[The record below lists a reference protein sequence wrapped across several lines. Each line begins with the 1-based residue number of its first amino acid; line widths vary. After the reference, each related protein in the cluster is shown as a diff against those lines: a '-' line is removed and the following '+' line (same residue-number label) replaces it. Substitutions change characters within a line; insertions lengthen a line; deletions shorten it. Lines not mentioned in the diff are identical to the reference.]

1 MNKELISV
9 IVPVF
14 NVEKYLERCV
24 ETIVN
29 QTYKNLEII
38 LVNDG
43 STDNSGELC
52 DELAKKDNRI
62 KVVHKENGGLSDARN
77 TGEREST
84 GEYIIFID
92 SDDYIHHEM
101 LNTLYTQIVEKNAD
115 VSICGVMNV
124 YSNSETPQC
133 SDINMD
139 FVCDKEGFLKEYLIG
154 EKIPGSICNK
164 LLKKSIADK
173 LEFPVGKIY
182 EDAFY
187 HYDLINYADKYAVS
201 TKPYYYYFHRGD
213 SITTKPYREIDL
225 VYIDI
230 YKKYYDLISKKYRGL
245 LDEAFFRLSYAHF
258 FILDKMLLEKDYRKL
273 DHYKEVVSFLKK
285 NAIKISKNTIF
296 RRNRRIAAL
305 VLFVNVKLYRKLL
318 FSNIENSKRI
328 HE

>member
-1 MNKELISV
+1 MGEKISV
-9 IVPVF
+9 IVPVY
-14 NVEKYLERCV
+14 NVEQYLERCV
-24 ETIVN
+24 ESIVN

-77 TGEREST
+77 NGEREST

-101 LNTLYTQIVEKNAD
+101 LNTLYNQIVEKNAD

-187 HYDLINYADKYAVS
+187 HYD
-201 TKPYYYYFHRGD
+201 
-213 SITTKPYREIDL
+213 
-225 VYIDI
+225 
-230 YKKYYDLISKKYRGL
+230 
-245 LDEAFFRLSYAHF
+245 
-258 FILDKMLLEKDYRKL
+258 
-273 DHYKEVVSFLKK
+273 
-285 NAIKISKNTIF
+285 
-296 RRNRRIAAL
+296 
-305 VLFVNVKLYRKLL
+305 
-318 FSNIENSKRI
+318 
-328 HE
+328 

>member
-115 VSICGVMNV
+115 VSICGVMFTQIV
-124 YSNSETPQC
+124 KHHS
-133 SDINMD
+133 
-139 FVCDKEGFLKEYLIG
+139 
-154 EKIPGSICNK
+154 
-164 LLKKSIADK
+164 
-173 LEFPVGKIY
+173 
-182 EDAFY
+182 
-187 HYDLINYADKYAVS
+187 AV
-201 TKPYYYYFHRGD
+201 
-213 SITTKPYREIDL
+213 I
-225 VYIDI
+225 
-230 YKKYYDLISKKYRGL
+230 
-245 LDEAFFRLSYAHF
+245 
-258 FILDKMLLEKDYRKL
+258 
-273 DHYKEVVSFLKK
+273 
-285 NAIKISKNTIF
+285 
-296 RRNRRIAAL
+296 
-305 VLFVNVKLYRKLL
+305 
-318 FSNIENSKRI
+318 
-328 HE
+328 

>member
-52 DELAKKDNRI
+52 DELARRDDRI

-77 TGEREST
+77 NGEREST
-84 GEYIIFID
+84 GEYVIFID

-101 LNTLYTQIVEKNAD
+101 LNTLYNQIVEKNAD

-213 SITTKPYREIDL
+213 SITTKPYAEKDL
-225 VYIDI
+225 AYIDI
-230 YKKYYDLISKKYRGL
+230 YQKFYNEVMKNYPDLK
-245 LDEAFFRLSYAHF
+245 EVAFFRLAYAHF
-258 FILDKMLLEKDYRKL
+258 FILDKMLLIENYREI
-273 DHYKEVVSFLKK
+273 KEYPAINHFLKK
-285 NAIKISKNTIF
+285 HAFSIFKNPIF
-296 RRNRRIAAL
+296 RTGRRISAL
-305 VLFVNVKLYRKLL
+305 ALFLNIRLYRILL
-318 FSNIENSKRI
+318 LKNIEQSRKIN
-328 HE
+328 

>member
-1 MNKELISV
+1 M
-9 IVPVF
+9 
-14 NVEKYLERCV
+14 
-24 ETIVN
+24 
-29 QTYKNLEII
+29 
-38 LVNDG
+38 
-43 STDNSGELC
+43 
-52 DELAKKDNRI
+52 
-62 KVVHKENGGLSDARN
+62 
-77 TGEREST
+77 
-84 GEYIIFID
+84 
-92 SDDYIHHEM
+92 
-101 LNTLYTQIVEKNAD
+101 
-115 VSICGVMNV
+115 
-124 YSNSETPQC
+124 
-133 SDINMD
+133 
-139 FVCDKEGFLKEYLIG
+139 
-154 EKIPGSICNK
+154 
-164 LLKKSIADK
+164 
-173 LEFPVGKIY
+173 GKIY

-230 YKKYYDLISKKYRGL
+230 YKKYYDLISKEYRGL
-245 LDEAFFRLSYAHF
+245 LDEPFFRLSYAHF

>member
-164 LLKKSIADK
+164 LLKKSIANK

-187 HYDLINYADKYAVS
+187 HYDLINHADKYVVS

-213 SITTKPYREIDL
+213 SITNHIGK
-225 VYIDI
+225 
-230 YKKYYDLISKKYRGL
+230 
-245 LDEAFFRLSYAHF
+245 
-258 FILDKMLLEKDYRKL
+258 
-273 DHYKEVVSFLKK
+273 
-285 NAIKISKNTIF
+285 
-296 RRNRRIAAL
+296 
-305 VLFVNVKLYRKLL
+305 
-318 FSNIENSKRI
+318 
-328 HE
+328 